1 MQGEERF
8 GKRIYR
14 NFAAEMEQFRRG
26 KDSYILYE
34 YENGWELGS
43 LFEVWDVEERVCTV
57 SPLGRM
63 QIFSPKG
70 VGKRY
75 TNKPIPY
82 DYISC
87 NLQQNLGWT
96 KKTIRIYI

>member
-14 NFAAEMEQFRRG
+14 NFAAEIGKFRRG
-26 KDSYILYE
+26 EDSYILYE

-75 TNKPIPY
+75 TDKPIPY

-87 NLQQNLGWT
+87 NL
-96 KKTIRIYI
+96 

>member
-1 MQGEERF
+1 MQHEEVF

-14 NFAAEMEQFRRG
+14 NFAVEIAKFRSG

-57 SPLGRM
+57 SHLGRM

-75 TNKPIPY
+75 SNKPIPY
-82 DYISC
+82 EYIPR
-87 NLQQNLGWT
+87 NL
-96 KKTIRIYI
+96 